1 MPACLAV
8 FLLASLTLPPSL
20 PPPPLSLQGQ
30 PTDLER
36 AADAYRRAREK
47 RSAQAMFNLGF
58 MHEHGLGLPRDL
70 HLAKRYYDEALETQP
85 RAIVPVWIALC
96 ALWLRRN
103 AADTPLVSAE
113 GRLREM

>member
-1 MPACLAV
+1 M
-8 FLLASLTLPPSL
+8 
-20 PPPPLSLQGQ
+20 
-30 PTDLER
+30 ER

-85 RAIVPVWIALC
+85 RAVVPVWIALC
-96 ALWLRRN
+96 ALWLRRH
-103 AADTPLVSAE
+103 AADTPLVSAAGE
-113 GRLREM
+113 RPGRRPSHWNVYFVVAMITCLMLI